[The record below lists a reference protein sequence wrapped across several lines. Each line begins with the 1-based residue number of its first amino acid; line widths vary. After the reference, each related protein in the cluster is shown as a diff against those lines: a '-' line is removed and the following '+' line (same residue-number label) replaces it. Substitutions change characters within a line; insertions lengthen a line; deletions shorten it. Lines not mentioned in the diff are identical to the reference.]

1 MNEQNNRTMMPPSE
15 RLEAIFSLTLAATIA
30 QVILSYDLVTDM
42 IGCASFAI
50 VGLSTATLFVILM
63 RYFQIR
69 VSGRQISEL
78 SFFGNTITDDCY
90 HRFESGLQILGPGI
104 DIGPYHHSPTSP
116 TTAR

>member
-1 MNEQNNRTMMPPSE
+1 MNEQNNRTMMTPSE

-78 SFFGNTITDDCY
+78 SFAGTLSLTIAIIVL
-90 HRFESGLQILGPGI
+90 RAVFKFLAPESI
-104 DIGPYHHSPTSP
+104 
-116 TTAR
+116 